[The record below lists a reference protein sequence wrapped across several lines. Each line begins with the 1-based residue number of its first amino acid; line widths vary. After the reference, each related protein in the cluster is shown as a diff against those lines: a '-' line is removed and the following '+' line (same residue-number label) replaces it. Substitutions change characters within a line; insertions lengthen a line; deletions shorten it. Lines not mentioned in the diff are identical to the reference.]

1 MSQNSTTENYV
12 PQHLNH
18 LSEQRIFTH
27 EEALELVS
35 LLIVITA
42 RTKKELN
49 GLNAQLAYF
58 KNRQD
63 KTAEI
68 QDRINHS
75 MQTWS
80 EKIRRLG
87 AIPVSYCKVKIPGET
102 SQYYWEYPEA
112 KLYLH

>member
-1 MSQNSTTENYV
+1 MTPDTDLH
-12 PQHLNH
+12 PLRHLNR
-18 LSEQRIFTH
+18 LNETRVFTH
-27 EEALELVS
+27 EEALELMP
-35 LLIVITA
+35 LLSVIST

-49 GLNAQLAYF
+49 NLNAQLAYF

-63 KTAEI
+63 KTTEI
-68 QDRINHS
+68 QDKINLS

-87 AIPVSYCKVKIPGET
+87 AIPVSLCKVKIPGENG
-102 SQYYWEYPEA
+102 QYYWEYPEN